1 MEQRLLVGGFAE
13 FRQENLDEYLE
24 GVDSAWERCVNRCKK
39 KHSFFKIAQIWHLC
53 FRFGAPGQSQQAQP
67 ELHGE
72 DGAAGGGEPTGQV

>member
-1 MEQRLLVGGFAE
+1 MSTWTELIQLGR
-13 FRQENLDEYLE
+13 R
-24 GVDSAWERCVNRCKK
+24 GVLTVVKR
-39 KHSFFKIAQIWHLC
+39 KHIFFKIAQIWHLC